1 MNTKEGLGAAK
12 EIGSKGMEN
21 MKTLAEL
28 NMKVLEKIASRQM
41 EAMNYMME
49 QSKRQMELASEAKG
63 FSELMKGQVELA
75 KETSERMLE
84 ETKANMQI
92 ANEVRDD
99 YRSFVQKGM
108 SELSEEVKKVT
119 PDALKG

>member
-1 MNTKEGLGAAK
+1 MSAK
-12 EIGSKGMEN
+12 DNLDAVKDLGSKGMEN
-21 MKTLAEL
+21 LNQLTEL
-28 NMKVLEKIASRQM
+28 NMKVLEKITSRQM
-41 EAMNYMME
+41 EALKFMMG
-49 QSKRQMELASEAKG
+49 QSKRQMQMATDAKG
-63 FSELMKGQVELA
+63 YGEFMKGQVELA

-108 SELSEEVKKVT
+108 GELSEEVKKVV
-119 PDALKG
+119 PDALKK

>member
-1 MNTKEGLGAAK
+1 MSAKENLGAVK
-12 EIGSKGMEN
+12 ELGNKGMEN
-21 MKTLAEL
+21 LNELTEL
-28 NMKVLEKIASRQM
+28 NMKVLEKITSRQM
-41 EAMNYMME
+41 EALNFIMS
-49 QSKRQMELASEAKG
+49 QSKRQMQLATEAKG
-63 FSELMKGQVELA
+63 YGEFMKGQVELA

-108 SELSEEVKKVT
+108 GELSEEVKKVA
-119 PDALKG
+119 PDVLKK

>member
-1 MNTKEGLGAAK
+1 MSAKDNLGAVK
-12 EIGSKGMEN
+12 DLGNKGMESLN
-21 MKTLAEL
+21 QLAEL
-28 NMKVLEKIASRQM
+28 NMKVLEKITSRQM
-41 EAMNYMME
+41 EALKFMMA
-49 QSKRQMELASEAKG
+49 QSKRQMQMAADSKG
-63 FSELMKGQVELA
+63 YGEFMKGQVELA

-108 SELSEEVKKVT
+108 GELSEEVKKVT

>member
-1 MNTKEGLGAAK
+1 MSAQENLDAVKDL
-12 EIGSKGMEN
+12 GSKGMEHLN
-21 MKTLAEL
+21 QLAEL
-28 NMKVLEKIASRQM
+28 NMKVFEKITSRQM
-41 EAMNYMME
+41 EALNFMMA
-49 QSKRQMELASEAKG
+49 QSKRQMQLASEAKG
-63 FSELMKGQVELA
+63 YSEFMKGQVELA

-99 YRSFVQKGM
+99 YRAFVQKGM
-108 SELSEEVKKVT
+108 NELSEEVKKVA

>member
-1 MNTKEGLGAAK
+1 MSAKENLGAVK
-12 EIGSKGMEN
+12 ELGNKGMEN
-21 MKTLAEL
+21 LNELAEL
-28 NMKVLEKIASRQM
+28 NMKVLEKITSRQM
-41 EAMNYMME
+41 EALNFIMA
-49 QSKRQMELASEAKG
+49 QSKRQMQLATEAKG
-63 FSELMKGQVELA
+63 YSEFMKGQVELA

-108 SELSEEVKKVT
+108 GELSAEVKKVA
-119 PDALKG
+119 PDVLKK